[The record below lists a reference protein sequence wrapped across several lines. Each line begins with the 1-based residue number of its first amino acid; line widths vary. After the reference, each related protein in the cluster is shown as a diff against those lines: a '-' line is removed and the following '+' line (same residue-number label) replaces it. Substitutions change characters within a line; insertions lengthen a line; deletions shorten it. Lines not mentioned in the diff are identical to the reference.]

1 MVSGADRKSVDKQY
15 APRPRWRRLLPAPT
29 RAASVAW
36 DFEEKLFFWMSF
48 VVTMAPEMQTQV
60 LSERWTHLPTFL
72 RLTICPRHPEK
83 TRPKVVGN
91 GPHHRAG
98 IP

>member
-1 MVSGADRKSVDKQY
+1 MASTLA
-15 APRPRWRRLLPAPT
+15 
-29 RAASVAW
+29 RAHARGLCCKRTGW